1 MSFGLV
7 IIPTKPFSGSEDR
20 KLDSDMLDSHDGV
33 RIHYKCVD
41 EETGKEVAWKDIL
54 EGYKND
60 NIFQRVD
67 SGWSAA

>member
-1 MSFGLV
+1 
-7 IIPTKPFSGSEDR
+7 
-20 KLDSDMLDSHDGV
+20 MLDSHDGV